1 MLCVVMLDD
10 AQQDRRRTQPSFVTF
25 VLAGSLAQLCMSAL
39 LVGGL
44 FISSELSASTHAG
57 LQLTCGASALLT
69 IASVAVALS
78 MVGREV
84 ADPSR
89 PLTFV
94 LRFGAPLATL
104 AAWWFFMP
112 AGADSASADQL
123 LQLVLPTAALGW
135 AAALLVSVLLR
146 QSLRSHQHQLR
157 ARYGSADSVAGGRTE
172 NLSDDLGRLGGY
184 VALAIALIIVSMFL
198 AHVDAAYLRAR
209 PFTTSLVAF
218 LVIGSIGLGYAAG
231 RFFGEVYART
241 LSSVTARF
249 EQLASES
256 VLEANQPLRTPVVEA
271 FGGLF
276 AELER
281 LRIHL
286 TDEISIYEQAL
297 EKTRVAHHEK
307 EQFLAAVSHELRT
320 PLNSICGFAH
330 LMLED
335 TAGDLTAAQR
345 EDLRLVRAG
354 GHQLLAL
361 IDDIVDVTMVE
372 TGEFSLSLEEEELVP
387 RIREIVSIHRPLVH
401 NRAIQLEFEVR
412 GPARRIT
419 CDGRR
424 IGQVITNLL
433 SNAIK
438 FTEQGSVTVSCDFG
452 ADDGSLT
459 IEVKDTGVGIGED
472 GLNVVF
478 EAYKQVGEIKK
489 RSRGTGLG
497 LAISRAVVERH
508 GGEIWATSSLGEG
521 SSFFARL
528 PQVAR
533 PASPASS
540 PDDVGGDER
549 D

>member
-1 MLCVVMLDD
+1 MLYSFMLDAVHD
-10 AQQDRRRTQPSFVTF
+10 SQRKGRSYAAF
-25 VLAGSLAQLCMSAL
+25 VLAGCLAQFCMASL

-44 FISSELSASTHAG
+44 FIGSELSTSIRTG
-57 LQLTCGASALLT
+57 LELTCYASGLVTFVSL
-69 IASVAVALS
+69 AVALFAA
-78 MVGREV
+78 GRELT
-84 ADPSR
+84 DPSR
-89 PLTFV
+89 TLILA
-94 LRFGAPLATL
+94 LRVGAPLGTL
-104 AAWWFFMP
+104 CAWWLFVRD
-112 AGADSASADQL
+112 GAELAVPNIL
-123 LQLVLPTAALGW
+123 VRLVLPTAALGW
-135 AAALLVSVLLR
+135 AAALLVTVMLR
-146 QSLRSHQHQLR
+146 QSLLSQQHKMR
-157 ARYGSADSVAGGRTE
+157 ASTRHDENPTTGRE
-172 NLSDDLGRLGGY
+172 KNLANDLGRLGGY
-184 VALAIALIIVSMFL
+184 VALAIALIILSMLL
-198 AHVDAAYLRAR
+198 AHVDGAYLKAR
-209 PFTTSLVAF
+209 PMMTSLVTF
-218 LVIGSIGLGYAAG
+218 LVVGSIGLGYASG

-241 LSSVTARF
+241 LISVTARF

-256 VLEANQPLRTPVVEA
+256 VHEVNQPLRTPVVEA

-286 TDEISIYEQAL
+286 TNEISTYEQAL
-297 EKTRVAHHEK
+297 EKTRIAHHAK

-335 TAGDLTAAQR
+335 TAETLTAAQR

-387 RIREIVSIHRPLVH
+387 RIREIVSIHRPLVRDEAIELKFAVRGQP
-401 NRAIQLEFEVR
+401 RAIL
-412 GPARRIT
+412 

-424 IGQVITNLL
+424 IGQVLTNLL

-438 FTEQGSVTVSCDFG
+438 FTEEGSVTVSCDFES
-452 ADDGSLT
+452 DRDFLT
-459 IEVKDTGVGIGED
+459 IEVMDTGVGISED

-489 RSRGTGLG
+489 RRRGTGLG

-508 GGEIWATSSLGEG
+508 GGEIWATSSLGKG
-521 SSFFARL
+521 SSFFARV
-528 PQVAR
+528 PKTG
-533 PASPASS
+533 PPSS
-540 PDDVGGDER
+540 SGVMPDDAKSGDL
-549 D
+549 DG